1 MKLSVERLSF
11 SYGGGRVVL
20 DDVSFRAD
28 EGRLLSVL
36 GPNGV
41 GKSTLFRCM
50 LGLLSGYEGVIRLD
64 GADTRPMSPRQIA
77 RRVAYIPQTHYPAF
91 HYSVFDMV
99 LMGTTHSMS
108 AFATPGEK
116 QRRAAEAAIERMGIS
131 HLAGRSYL
139 RLSGGEQ
146 QMVLIAR
153 ALAQQSPVLM
163 MDEPTASLDYGN
175 QHRVLSCVQSLAH
188 RDGYTV
194 VLSTH
199 NPQHALTYADAIL
212 ALHGGRVLAHGA
224 PEAVLTAPT
233 LQTLYGVDVCLADT
247 PAGRVILPVAGEGGE
262 GA

>member
-11 SYGGGRVVL
+11 SYGGGRTVL
-20 DDVSFRAD
+20 DDVSFRAE
-28 EGRLLSVL
+28 EGQLLSVL

-50 LGLLSGYEGVIRLD
+50 LGLLSGYTGAIRLD
-64 GADTRPMSPRQIA
+64 GADTRPMPARQIA
-77 RRVAYIPQTHYPAF
+77 HRVAYIPQMHYPAF
-91 HYSVFDMV
+91 NYSVFDMV
-99 LMGTTHSMS
+99 LMGTTHTMG
-108 AFATPGEK
+108 AFGTPGEK

-175 QHRVLSCVQSLAH
+175 QHRVLSCVRALAH

-194 VLSTH
+194 ILSTH

-212 ALHGGRVLAHGA
+212 ALHGGRVLTHGA
-224 PEAVLTAPT
+224 PGVVLTAQA
-233 LQTLYGVDVCLADT
+233 LKTLYGVDVCMADT
-247 PAGRVILPVAGEGGE
+247 PAGRVILPMADGEE
-262 GA
+262 GSA

>member
-11 SYGGGRVVL
+11 SYGGGRTVL
-20 DDVSFRAD
+20 DDVSFRAE
-28 EGRLLSVL
+28 EGQLLSVL

-50 LGLLSGYEGVIRLD
+50 LGLLSGYTGAIRLD
-64 GADTRPMSPRQIA
+64 GADTRPMPARQIA
-77 RRVAYIPQTHYPAF
+77 HRVDYIPQMHYPAF
-91 HYSVFDMV
+91 NYSVFDMV
-99 LMGTTHSMS
+99 LMGTTHTMG
-108 AFATPGEK
+108 AFGTPGEK

-175 QHRVLSCVQSLAH
+175 QHRVLSCVRALAH

-194 VLSTH
+194 ILSTH

-212 ALHGGRVLAHGA
+212 ALHGGRVLTHGA
-224 PEAVLTAPT
+224 PGVVLTAPA
-233 LQTLYGVDVCLADT
+233 LKTLYGVDVCMADT
-247 PAGRVILPVAGEGGE
+247 PAGRVILPMADGEE
-262 GA
+262 GSA